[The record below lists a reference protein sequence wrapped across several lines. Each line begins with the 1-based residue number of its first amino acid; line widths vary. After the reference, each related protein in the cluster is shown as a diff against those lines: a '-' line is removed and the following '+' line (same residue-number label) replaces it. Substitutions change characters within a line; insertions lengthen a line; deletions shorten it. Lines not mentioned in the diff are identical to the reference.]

1 MNTIIKTYVDSSI
14 EWLRQRNLLVFPDD
28 EMPTEMYDKSRSDEK
43 ENDEKPWKPIPS
55 TVSDEELIAL
65 ENKIGYKFP
74 NSYKEFLKYN
84 HFYELHSACGFQPF
98 QHVIHRWK
106 EKLTENYFEVDLKEF
121 MLDKGY
127 IWFGEH
133 EDLGFLCFDTNDKS
147 VNDNEYPVVNIDYD
161 VIDKP
166 KIIYKNFLEC
176 LTKNTL
182 TT

>member
-1 MNTIIKTYVDSSI
+1 MNTIIKTYVDNSI
-14 EWLRQRNLLVFPDD
+14 EWLRQQDLLNSPDD
-28 EMPTEMYDKSRSDEK
+28 NMPIEMYDNSKSEEDD
-43 ENDEKPWKPIPS
+43 NKPWKPIPS
-55 TVSDEELIAL
+55 TVTDEELLAL
-65 ENKIGYKFP
+65 ENKIGHKFP

-84 HFYELHSACGFQPF
+84 HFYELHSADGFQPF
-98 QHVIHRWK
+98 ENVIHRWK
-106 EKLTENYFEVDLKEF
+106 ETLSEHYYEGDLKEF

-133 EDLGFLCFDTNDKS
+133 EDLGFLCFDTNAKS

-166 KIIYKNFLEC
+166 QKIYKNFLEC

-182 TT
+182 TI